1 MAPQVPE
8 TAPGPSTFATP
19 EHFHPLEMIPFFR
32 RFPHTFGRNFLY
44 TFIWS
49 SLFGVI
55 FYVLNAMGAGKLLP
69 LRIFGLQILV
79 ANVIGYVI
87 HALFFTGS
95 AFGIDHA
102 VRRRGFP
109 AKVTYFT
116 LLPLAGVLIGFWIVS
131 FIVDVGFRNWL
142 TDPTAI
148 ISIATTSIVISTIIS
163 LIFFSRERGARA
175 EASLAVERARAHR
188 IEREAALSNLR
199 ALQAQIEPHFL
210 FNTLANVVSLVDP
223 DPAKA
228 KRMLESFIRFL
239 RASLN
244 ATRRESTTLGEE
256 KELIGAYLDVLQVR
270 MEARLR
276 YRIEIDPEIE
286 SFTLPPMLLQ
296 PVIENA
302 IRHGLEPKVQGG
314 EVVFSARR
322 EGDRVA
328 IEIADS
334 GVGFAPVT
342 RGGVGL
348 ANLRDRLKLLYGD
361 AASFDIGENA
371 PSGSRITLR
380 LPA

>member
-1 MAPQVPE
+1 MTPQVSQ
-8 TAPGPSTFATP
+8 TAPRTSSYSH

-32 RFPHTFGRNFLY
+32 RFPASFGRDFLY

-49 SLFGVI
+49 SMFGVI
-55 FYVLNAMGAGKLLP
+55 FYVVNAMGAGKLLS
-69 LRIFGLQILV
+69 LRIFGLQIFV
-79 ANVIGYVI
+79 ASVIGYAI
-87 HALFFTGS
+87 HALFFTGKVLGL
-95 AFGIDHA
+95 ARAVHRGGFFG
-102 VRRRGFP
+102 
-109 AKVTYFT
+109 KVTYFT
-116 LLPLAGVLIGFWIVS
+116 LLPLAGVLIGFWLVS
-131 FIVDVGFRNWL
+131 FIVDVGFRGWL
-142 TDPTAI
+142 TDPGAI

-163 LIFFSRERGARA
+163 IIFFSRERGARA
-175 EASLAVERARAHR
+175 EASLALERSRAHR
-188 IEREAALSNLR
+188 IEREAALSHLR

-270 MEARLR
+270 MGARLR
-276 YRIEIDPEIE
+276 YRIEIDPGVE
-286 SFTLPPMLLQ
+286 SFTLAPMLLQ
-296 PVIENA
+296 PVVENA
-302 IRHGLEPKVQGG
+302 IRHGLEPKVEGG
-314 EVVFSARR
+314 EVVVSARR
-322 EGDRVA
+322 DGGRVA

-348 ANLRDRLKLLYGD
+348 ANLRDRLKLLYGE

-371 PSGSRITLR
+371 PAGSRITLR

>member
-1 MAPQVPE
+1 MTPQDSKTSLGFGFSV
-8 TAPGPSTFATP
+8 

-32 RFPHTFGRNFLY
+32 RFPASFGRNFLY

-49 SLFGVI
+49 SMFGVA
-55 FYVLNAMGAGKLLP
+55 FYVLNAMGAGKLLS
-69 LRIFGLQILV
+69 LRVFGLQVLV
-79 ANVIGYVI
+79 ASVIGYAI
-87 HALFFTGS
+87 HALFLIGS
-95 AFGIDHA
+95 ILGLDRA
-102 VRRRGFP
+102 VQRGGFLG
-109 AKVTYFT
+109 KVTYFT
-116 LLPLAGVLIGFWIVS
+116 LLPLAGVLIGFWLIS

-142 TDPTAI
+142 TDPTAM

-163 LIFFSRERGARA
+163 VIFFARERGARA
-175 EASLAVERARAHR
+175 EAALALERSRVHR

-256 KELIGAYLDVLQVR
+256 KELIGAYLDVLKVR
-270 MEARLR
+270 METRLR
-276 YRIEIDPEIE
+276 YSIEIDPELE

-302 IRHGLEPKVQGG
+302 IRHGLEPKVEGG

-348 ANLRDRLKLLYGD
+348 ANLRDRLKVLYGD

>member
-1 MAPQVPE
+1 MTPQDSKTSLGFGFSV
-8 TAPGPSTFATP
+8 

-32 RFPHTFGRNFLY
+32 RFPASFGRNFLY

-49 SLFGVI
+49 SMFGVA
-55 FYVLNAMGAGKLLP
+55 FYVLNAMGAGKLLS
-69 LRIFGLQILV
+69 LRVFGLQVLV
-79 ANVIGYVI
+79 ASVIGYAI
-87 HALFFTGS
+87 HALFLIGS
-95 AFGIDHA
+95 ILCLDRA
-102 VRRRGFP
+102 VQRGGFLG
-109 AKVTYFT
+109 KVTYFT
-116 LLPLAGVLIGFWIVS
+116 LLPLAGVLIGFWLIS

-142 TDPTAI
+142 TDPTAM

-163 LIFFSRERGARA
+163 VIFFARERGARA
-175 EASLAVERARAHR
+175 EAALALERSRVHR

-256 KELIGAYLDVLQVR
+256 KELIGAYLDVLKVR
-270 MEARLR
+270 METRLR
-276 YRIEIDPEIE
+276 YSIEIDPELE

-302 IRHGLEPKVQGG
+302 IRHGLEPKVEGG

-348 ANLRDRLKLLYGD
+348 ANLRDRLKVLYGD

>member
-1 MAPQVPE
+1 M
-8 TAPGPSTFATP
+8 
-19 EHFHPLEMIPFFR
+19 
-32 RFPHTFGRNFLY
+32 
-44 TFIWS
+44 
-49 SLFGVI
+49 
-55 FYVLNAMGAGKLLP
+55 
-69 LRIFGLQILV
+69 
-79 ANVIGYVI
+79 
-87 HALFFTGS
+87 
-95 AFGIDHA
+95 
-102 VRRRGFP
+102 
-109 AKVTYFT
+109 
-116 LLPLAGVLIGFWIVS
+116 
-131 FIVDVGFRNWL
+131 
-142 TDPTAI
+142 
-148 ISIATTSIVISTIIS
+148 
-163 LIFFSRERGARA
+163 
-175 EASLAVERARAHR
+175 
-188 IEREAALSNLR
+188 
-199 ALQAQIEPHFL
+199 
-210 FNTLANVVSLVDP
+210 SLVDP

-256 KELIGAYLDVLQVR
+256 KELIGAYLDVLKVR
-270 MEARLR
+270 METRLR
-276 YRIEIDPEIE
+276 YSIEIDPELE

-302 IRHGLEPKVQGG
+302 IRHGLEPKVEGG

-348 ANLRDRLKLLYGD
+348 ANLRDRLKVLYGD